1 MRLICMN
8 VLLEKADIATQK
20 KCVSIANV
28 PEGTHRELRAFA
40 VRNGFSMA
48 LALEVLINVGKQ
60 AEENIKVN
68 EAGK

>member
-1 MRLICMN
+1 MN
-8 VLLEKADIATQK
+8 VLLEKASKATHK

-28 PEGTHRELRAFA
+28 PEGTHRELRQFA

-48 LALEVLINVGKQ
+48 LALEVLVNVGKQ
-60 AEENIKVN
+60 AEQKMEAS